1 MKIIKRI
8 LKTILI
14 LSLMGIVYS
23 FFFTTYEHF
32 KVNKMI
38 NDFKKRGDIKN
49 ALIIDVSKNGLSY
62 KRRYVNVPRETK
74 HEINDKRNV
83 FYDNDKNQLGM
94 DGDIF
99 VTRKSPFPEKFLI
112 HQFVSYYY
120 GGHAALLHYKND
132 RQYFIE
138 STGFPDWESES
149 LFDYIFHKGYG
160 DHDLTS
166 TVYETGYNSWQTPRS
181 GNYYYDYFYR
191 DKYIGLRP
199 VNLFSDLDNSDEL
212 YNEYIEEAIN
222 MAKLKVENEHLY
234 NFLFFLNMK
243 NKYYCTDLMGRVYE
257 EAYERVFNEKEGY
270 HSKGYAKKMN
280 DDGFITSVN
289 DLILSKDTFI
299 HFYVEINEEVIDGVK
314 TIVESIYYLEDV
326 EW

>member
-1 MKIIKRI
+1 MKIFKRVIKI
-8 LKTILI
+8 LLT

-38 NDFKKRGDIKN
+38 NDFKSRGDIEN
-49 ALIIDVSKNGLSY
+49 AEMIKVYKGGLDY
-62 KRRYVNVPRETK
+62 YRRYIEVPRETK
-74 HEINDKRNV
+74 NELNDNRNV
-83 FYDNDKNQLGM
+83 FYDNDKEQLGM

-99 VTRKSPFPEKFLI
+99 VTRKSPFPNVPII

-120 GGHAALLHYKND
+120 GGHAALLNYEND

-138 STGFPDWESES
+138 ATGFPDWESES
-149 LFDYIFHKGYG
+149 LFDYIFNKGYG

-166 TVYETGYNSWQTPRS
+166 TVYETSYNSWQTPRS
-181 GNYYYDYFYR
+181 GEHYYNYFYR
-191 DKYIGLRP
+191 DKYIGLRA
-199 VNLFSDLDNSDEL
+199 VNLFIDEENSEEL
-212 YNEYIEEAIN
+212 YNSYIEESIN

-243 NKYYCTDLMGRVYE
+243 NKYYCTDLIGRVYE
-257 EAYERVFNEKEGY
+257 EAYEKVFNNNIDY

-299 HFYVEINEEVIDGVK
+299 HFYVEINEEKINDETVL
-314 TIVESIYYLEDV
+314 VENIYYLEDV
-326 EW
+326 R